1 MIIYRHHVQHKLST
15 KTTVYLTSLTV
26 ALNLLIPLCISAEQH
41 SPGIIYQNNF
51 NFGTDSMTDPGDNPT
66 GLISFNTN
74 QISNYEIGN
83 NIGIGVPSGSYSS
96 PGTVLFSFNENKIR
110 ESGVVGYCFD
120 ISRDSVSE
128 FSENG
133 SVIPTTVTLNKGFDN
148 YNSLNISDNKI
159 SGPLSESTGMIDAAS
174 ATEYATDKIY
184 HVQQVLDLDN
194 KKIYTFVNGEPLTDN
209 INGEE
214 VIAARNLPNDFVFRN
229 ISVNLSMTAVFFD
242 NFRIEDL
249 SASNGTFNVT
259 DITGGD
265 DNKSVYV
272 NFSEPICIDGCS
284 KENFEIT
291 TRENKSIAVK
301 EVLSDGCCRVKLFL
315 ADAIENDT
323 LFVKVRNT
331 ESSVISTG
339 IGARLADNQK
349 TYTVI
354 FGDTLIYDNDFN
366 DISEYTRNI
375 ISLQDEDSNV
385 QNTDSW
391 VVEQDDNGNIRL
403 KLKEENQL
411 TTLNDGMYK
420 NFAASFDI
428 QPKKIES
435 DGSTYET
442 SVVFSGSDN
451 SNAETSVTALSIIQK
466 YIKITNKYKYLIMSG
481 TGSGQRINYE
491 CGKTYHIDIAFNP
504 QRNTI
509 YLYVDGEC
517 ISESRVGDMKFEK
530 LVMNFGKNTDYL
542 DNLKIYEFNGYT
554 QAIKI
559 TDARP
564 KSDTITI
571 QTNEPLNPEE
581 ISAAD
586 FCVSENG
593 TAAEISDILLKDNN
607 TTVDIT
613 LAQPIGGGRNYT
625 VTAKR
630 GLKNFAN
637 MATENEPAATASVS
651 RDVRVKELALSEDNG
666 LITANLQNCESGRS
680 TAVLVVCTYTDG
692 SDVPDKILTDST
704 FDADTKS
711 QIGYLEPNETGTLR
725 IESDFDNAD
734 IIRAYL
740 WENLVNC
747 APYCTPVRL
756 KS

>member
-1 MIIYRHHVQHKLST
+1 MIIYRHHGQNNFSAKA
-15 KTTVYLTSLTV
+15 TVCLTSLTV
-26 ALNLLIPLCISAEQH
+26 ALNLLIPLGISAEQH

-242 NFRIEDL
+242 NFRLEDL
-249 SASNGTFNVT
+249 SAANETFNVT

-272 NFSEPICIDGCS
+272 NFSEPICADGCS

-301 EVLSDGCCRVKLFL
+301 EVLCDGCCRVKLVL
-315 ADAIENDT
+315 ADATEDET

-349 TYTVI
+349 TYIVI
-354 FGDTLIYDNDFN
+354 FGDTIIYDNDFN
-366 DISEYTRNI
+366 DISEDDGNI

-391 VVEQDDNGNIRL
+391 IVEQDDNGNIRL
-403 KLKEENQL
+403 KLK
-411 TTLNDGMYK
+411 
-420 NFAASFDI
+420 
-428 QPKKIES
+428 
-435 DGSTYET
+435 
-442 SVVFSGSDN
+442 
-451 SNAETSVTALSIIQK
+451 
-466 YIKITNKYKYLIMSG
+466 
-481 TGSGQRINYE
+481 
-491 CGKTYHIDIAFNP
+491 
-504 QRNTI
+504 
-509 YLYVDGEC
+509 
-517 ISESRVGDMKFEK
+517 
-530 LVMNFGKNTDYL
+530 
-542 DNLKIYEFNGYT
+542 
-554 QAIKI
+554 
-559 TDARP
+559 
-564 KSDTITI
+564 
-571 QTNEPLNPEE
+571 
-581 ISAAD
+581 
-586 FCVSENG
+586 
-593 TAAEISDILLKDNN
+593 
-607 TTVDIT
+607 
-613 LAQPIGGGRNYT
+613 
-625 VTAKR
+625 
-630 GLKNFAN
+630 
-637 MATENEPAATASVS
+637 
-651 RDVRVKELALSEDNG
+651 
-666 LITANLQNCESGRS
+666 
-680 TAVLVVCTYTDG
+680 
-692 SDVPDKILTDST
+692 
-704 FDADTKS
+704 
-711 QIGYLEPNETGTLR
+711 
-725 IESDFDNAD
+725 
-734 IIRAYL
+734 
-740 WENLVNC
+740 
-747 APYCTPVRL
+747 
-756 KS
+756 

>member
-1 MIIYRHHVQHKLST
+1 MITYRHHVQHKFSA
-15 KTTVYLTSLTV
+15 KTTVYLIFLTV
-26 ALNLLIPLCISAEQH
+26 ALNLLIPLGASAEQH

-51 NFGTDSMTDPGDNPT
+51 NFGTDSMTDSGDNPT
-66 GLISFNTN
+66 GLISFNTD

-83 NIGIGVPSGSYSS
+83 NIGIGVSSGSFIS
-96 PGTVLFSFNENKIR
+96 PGTVLFSFNENEIR
-110 ESGVVGYCFD
+110 KSGVVGYCFD
-120 ISRDSVSE
+120 ISRDNVSE
-128 FSENG
+128 FSRNG
-133 SVIPTTVTLNKGFDN
+133 SVLPTTVTLNRGFDN
-148 YNSLNISDNKI
+148 YTSLNITDNKI
-159 SGPLSESTGMIDAAS
+159 SGPLSESTGMIDVSS

-184 HVQQVLDLDN
+184 HIQQIFDLDN
-194 KKIYTFVNGEPLTDN
+194 KKVYTFVNGEPLTDN
-209 INGEE
+209 TNGEE

-249 SASNGTFNVT
+249 SAANGTFNVT
-259 DITGGD
+259 DITDGD

-272 NFSEPICIDGCS
+272 NFSEPICANGCS

-301 EVLSDGCCRVKLFL
+301 KVLCDGCCRAKLVL
-315 ADAIENDT
+315 ADAIEDET

-331 ESSVISTG
+331 ENSVISTG

-354 FGDTLIYDNDFN
+354 FGDTIIYDNDFN
-366 DISEYTRNI
+366 DIPEDDGNT
-375 ISLQDEDSNV
+375 ISLQIDDSNV
-385 QNTDSW
+385 QNTAAW
-391 VVEQDDNGNIRL
+391 IVEHNDNGNVRL
-403 KLKEENQL
+403 KLKEENRL
-411 TTLNDGMYK
+411 TALNDCMHK

-428 QPKKIES
+428 QLKELES
-435 DGSTYET
+435 DNSTYET

-451 SNAETSVTALSIIQK
+451 SNAETSVTALSIIRK
-466 YIKITNKYKYLIMSG
+466 YIKITNRYQSLIVGG
-481 TGSGQRINYE
+481 TGSGQKIKYE

-509 YLYVDGEC
+509 YLYVNGEC
-517 ISESRVGDMKFEK
+517 ISENRVGDMKLEK

-571 QTNEPLNPEE
+571 QANEPLNPKG
-581 ISAAD
+581 ISADD

-593 TAAEISDILLKDNN
+593 TAAEVSDILLKDNN

-613 LAQPIGGGRNYT
+613 LARPIGGGRNYT
-625 VTAKR
+625 VTANR

-637 MATENEPAATASVS
+637 TATENELTAKAAVS
-651 RDVRVKELALSEDNG
+651 RDVRVNELTLSEDNST
-666 LITANLQNCESGRS
+666 ITAILQNCESGRS
-680 TAVLVVCTYTDG
+680 TAVLIICTYTYG

-704 FDADTKS
+704 FDTNTKS

-725 IESDFDNAD
+725 IESDFGNAD

-740 WENLVNC
+740 WENLDIC
-747 APYCTPVRL
+747 APYCKSVRL
-756 KS
+756 KP